1 MKLLANHGA
10 PVRAGWAPAHR
21 LFAQKEERWAEA
33 HPTRPGG
40 LTGLLTF
47 LLATLSH
54 IAGAAETRSIEITKF
69 AFAPKEI
76 TVAPGT
82 KVTWTNHDET
92 PHTIS
97 AADRTFLS
105 KAMDTD
111 DRYEY
116 TFASEGDFSYFC
128 TLHPF
133 MTGIV
138 HVRK

>member
-1 MKLLANHGA
+1 MTRHAIQVAASGRSLAS
-10 PVRAGWAPAHR
+10 
-21 LFAQKEERWAEA
+21 L
-33 HPTRPGG
+33 
-40 LTGLLTF
+40 LTGLLMTF
-47 LLATLSH
+47 A
-54 IAGAAETRSIEITKF
+54 IDAGAVETPSIAIEKF

-82 KVTWTNHDET
+82 KVVWINHDET
-92 PHTIS
+92 PHTVS
-97 AADRTFLS
+97 APQNGFVS

-111 DRYEY
+111 DRVEF

-133 MTGIV
+133 MTGVV

>member
-1 MKLLANHGA
+1 MTTSPNYNAQ
-10 PVRAGWAPAHR
+10 AH
-21 LFAQKEERWAEA
+21 
-33 HPTRPGG
+33 GG
-40 LTGLLTF
+40 LAGLLTF
-47 LLATLSH
+47 LLATLSG
-54 IAGAAETRSIEITKF
+54 IAGAVETPSIQTPSIEITKF

-76 TVAPGT
+76 TVVPGT
-82 KVTWTNHDET
+82 KVTWINHDET

-116 TFASEGDFSYFC
+116 TFASAGDFSYFC

>member
-1 MKLLANHGA
+1 MTTSPNYNA
-10 PVRAGWAPAHR
+10 RAH
-21 LFAQKEERWAEA
+21 
-33 HPTRPGG
+33 GG

-47 LLATLSH
+47 LLATLSR
-54 IAGAAETRSIEITKF
+54 IAGAVETPSIETPSIETPSIEIRKF

-82 KVTWTNHDET
+82 KVIWTNRDET

-97 AADRTFLS
+97 AADKTFLS

-116 TFASEGDFSYFC
+116 TFDGEGDFSYFC

>member
-1 MKLLANHGA
+1 MKSA
-10 PVRAGWAPAHR
+10 PMKSAM
-21 LFAQKEERWAEA
+21 
-33 HPTRPGG
+33 PTLRNRTATAYPG
-40 LTGLLTF
+40 LNGLLTF
-47 LLATLSH
+47 MLATLSSV
-54 IAGAAETRSIEITKF
+54 AGAVETPSIEITKF

-82 KVTWTNHDET
+82 KVIWTNRDET

-97 AADRTFLS
+97 AADKTFLS

>member
-1 MKLLANHGA
+1 MTASPNYNAK
-10 PVRAGWAPAHR
+10 AH
-21 LFAQKEERWAEA
+21 
-33 HPTRPGG
+33 GG

-47 LLATLSH
+47 LLVTLSR
-54 IAGAAETRSIEITKF
+54 IAGAVETPSIETPSIETPSIEIMKF

-97 AADRTFLS
+97 AADKTVLS
-105 KAMDTD
+105 KAMDTA

-128 TLHPF
+128 TL
-133 MTGIV
+133 I
-138 HVRK
+138 RS

>member
-1 MKLLANHGA
+1 MTNFPLLAGA
-10 PVRAGWAPAHR
+10 CAM
-21 LFAQKEERWAEA
+21 
-33 HPTRPGG
+33 
-40 LTGLLTF
+40 
-47 LLATLSH
+47 LALALPLHAT
-54 IAGAAETRSIEITKF
+54 ETTAIQIEKF

-82 KVTWTNHDET
+82 TVAWTNRDET

-97 AADRTFLS
+97 APDQHFVS

-111 DRYEY
+111 DQVEY
-116 TFASEGDFSYFC
+116 TFTTEGDFTYFC

>member
-1 MKLLANHGA
+1 MTPTPNYNARAHGGMA
-10 PVRAGWAPAHR
+10 
-21 LFAQKEERWAEA
+21 
-33 HPTRPGG
+33 
-40 LTGLLTF
+40 GLLTF
-47 LLATLSH
+47 LLATLSG
-54 IAGAAETRSIEITKF
+54 IAGAVETPSIDASSIEIRKF

-82 KVTWTNHDET
+82 KVTWTNRDET

-97 AADRTFLS
+97 AADKTFLS

>member
-1 MKLLANHGA
+1 MNTPDRLVRNFPLLVGACALLA
-10 PVRAGWAPAHR
+10 
-21 LFAQKEERWAEA
+21 
-33 HPTRPGG
+33 
-40 LTGLLTF
+40 
-47 LLATLSH
+47 LALPLHAT
-54 IAGAAETRSIEITKF
+54 ETQSIQIQKF

-82 KVTWTNHDET
+82 TVAWTNRDET

-97 AADRTFLS
+97 APDQHFVS

-111 DRYEY
+111 DHVEY
-116 TFASEGDFSYFC
+116 TFTTEGDFTYFC

>member
-1 MKLLANHGA
+1 MNHAFPRNAPPSFLGPAAFALAVCA
-10 PVRAGWAPAHR
+10 AFALTAIFVSAATPASTVD
-21 LFAQKEERWAEA
+21 LN
-33 HPTRPGG
+33 
-40 LTGLLTF
+40 
-47 LLATLSH
+47 
-54 IAGAAETRSIEITKF
+54 IAKF

-76 TVAPGT
+76 TIAPGT
-82 KVTWTNHDET
+82 KLVWTNRDET

-97 AADRTFLS
+97 ASDKTFLS

-133 MTGIV
+133 MTGVV

>member
-1 MKLLANHGA
+1 M
-10 PVRAGWAPAHR
+10 
-21 LFAQKEERWAEA
+21 
-33 HPTRPGG
+33 
-40 LTGLLTF
+40 
-47 LLATLSH
+47 LATLSN
-54 IAGAAETRSIEITKF
+54 IAGAVETASIQARPIQAPSIGITKF

-97 AADRTFLS
+97 ASDKTFVS

-116 TFASEGDFSYFC
+116 TFASEGDFGYFC

>member
-1 MKLLANHGA
+1 MTTSPNRTATSGMG
-10 PVRAGWAPAHR
+10 V
-21 LFAQKEERWAEA
+21 
-33 HPTRPGG
+33 
-40 LTGLLTF
+40 TGLLTF
-47 LLATLSH
+47 MLATLSGV
-54 IAGAAETRSIEITKF
+54 AGAVETPSIQISKF
-69 AFAPKEI
+69 TFVPKEI

-82 KVTWTNHDET
+82 KVIWINRDET
-92 PHTIS
+92 PHAIS
-97 AADRTFLS
+97 AADKTFMS